1 MLMSIISKKSKNEV
15 LPMNEQEIERFKA
28 YFKKRMQSI
37 RNTLNKPQNKHLNE
51 FLFNELKELKELE
64 KILENLK

>member
-1 MLMSIISKKSKNEV
+1 MQL
-15 LPMNEQEIERFKA
+15 NEQEIERFKA

-37 RNTLNKPQNKHLNE
+37 RNTLNKPQNKHLNQ
-51 FLFNELKELKELE
+51 FLFDELKELRELE

>member
-1 MLMSIISKKSKNEV
+1 MQLNED
-15 LPMNEQEIERFKA
+15 EIKRFKA

-37 RNTLNKPQNKHLNE
+37 RNTLNKPQNKHLNQ
-51 FLFNELKELKELE
+51 FLCDELKELRELE